1 MADDRLYVIKNTFLD
16 IPLLEAEEDI
26 PRSSTA
32 PAPAD
37 KRFVHVP
44 PEAVQARSQT
54 RGDQVSAFRGIPEE
68 TASDLQSESRS
79 PSAVYPQKTQD
90 SVFERPTPR
99 LNRYV
104 TWDRYET
111 DAADPNALW
120 SGHSQQSNVSMP
132 PKQRSAD
139 SSAVSG
145 GHSLQSN
152 VSAPAKNQ
160 SVSAPS
166 GQRAYENVWRG
177 HSNVSAPAAGP
188 RVPLQS
194 GANGSSKA
202 ASSSTAAQY
211 ASARAAVG
219 ASSSKANGGAGS
231 ASAPPPQQSVY
242 APASR
247 SSAAQQQQQQQQQ
260 SYIAQERALLAAAG
274 YDPRDPAAA
283 YQELS
288 SQHSAY
294 AAAAAAAAAAH
305 QQYLYAA
312 NANSGFAG
320 APAGYNDPYPPTSYH
335 SAYHG
340 ADGNSPLHTAPNS
353 PLHALAA
360 GPTPGALNYNQQ
372 YGPYHV
378 DPTALYGQ
386 YNPQTHQHQVLV
398 YDNVSPMSGLGGAAD
413 RPQFLSAES
422 TPHPGTSGSQTQTA
436 QSLSFRSPRVSGL
449 QEGGGVQ
456 EAGPGQNYQD
466 HMTFLYPAAQ
476 ETITTTS
483 QDHTMHSGST
493 AELMSNNRGSTS
505 PVLLSSQGGLGSGL
519 VQTTIQ
525 AGALGP
531 GDQSPGATSP
541 IVQAGVPVGGG
552 GTLAPGAGAGRRE
565 QTPSGGVRSLQDLLA
580 QVGSYDAELM
590 EKLQS
595 QIAKVGGGTDAARGG
610 AAASSTQAPRA
621 GGSAH
626 VPAVGAGVAQNQI
639 PNTGGRPSGPGP
651 IVHSPPQAGED
662 GGLSPAQYG
671 NPPGIDLGAPGYA
684 GGTASA
690 GVSGGAAA
698 PSHQSQTSRLTPPPP
713 PPGAPRG
720 SGAHAAYSRSVYNNP
735 VGGGGARASAA
746 GATGNDR
753 TSAVSDGYDQ
763 GYGNYSKTLLYNNA
777 IGNFGPSNK
786 GYELDGVYGAGGST
800 NSNNVH
806 ERDEYTSKMPPNA
819 REPRGSNG
827 RSKGEK
833 NGSKGERTQFNYADK
848 GGERGERES
857 KGGGKRGKSHKGG
870 DQTRTGTHSPH
881 EVASRQQSHE
891 GGGSASS
898 RPGPRVN
905 SRVQSGASA
914 EEGPASSQISP
925 NNDVNGAKRDKR
937 TTFGVEKPGEEDNS
951 HSGEPASTSSAAR
964 SVAAAILDPNAPKP
978 SEIPHSIPATPH
990 SLATQK
996 SQTSGAQ
1003 RITWNVEAKR
1013 LKSTDKLC
1021 VSPSFSFHVADD
1033 VKYRIVLYPLEAN
1046 SYNKGQGNFRSSKGR
1061 GKIVLKC
1068 DTAVA
1073 DLREKQEED
1082 AKAAGKEPA
1091 DKVDLAQFNMAFRF
1105 LIGGPKGRSK
1115 FSRPVTND
1123 FADLGTSGLSKDEES
1138 WDLVKYCEQGNL
1150 LVGVEAVL
1158 NDGSPFPLSWS
1169 ETGTVSRGQSG
1180 TISRGQSAALSANG
1194 DSRAINAR
1202 HGGGTRGYQ

>member
-219 ASSSKANGGAGS
+219 A
-231 ASAPPPQQSVY
+231 
-242 APASR
+242 
-247 SSAAQQQQQQQQQ
+247 
-260 SYIAQERALLAAAG
+260 
-274 YDPRDPAAA
+274 
-283 YQELS
+283 
-288 SQHSAY
+288 
-294 AAAAAAAAAAH
+294 
-305 QQYLYAA
+305 
-312 NANSGFAG
+312 
-320 APAGYNDPYPPTSYH
+320 
-335 SAYHG
+335 AYHG

-651 IVHSPPQAGED
+651 IVHYPPQAGED

-698 PSHQSQTSRLTPPPP
+698 PSHQSQTSRLNPPPP

-806 ERDEYTSKMPPNA
+806 ERD
-819 REPRGSNG
+819 
-827 RSKGEK
+827 
-833 NGSKGERTQFNYADK
+833 D
-848 GGERGERES
+848 
-857 KGGGKRGKSHKGG
+857 
-870 DQTRTGTHSPH
+870 
-881 EVASRQQSHE
+881 
-891 GGGSASS
+891 
-898 RPGPRVN
+898 
-905 SRVQSGASA
+905 
-914 EEGPASSQISP
+914 
-925 NNDVNGAKRDKR
+925 
-937 TTFGVEKPGEEDNS
+937 
-951 HSGEPASTSSAAR
+951 
-964 SVAAAILDPNAPKP
+964 
-978 SEIPHSIPATPH
+978 IPATPH